1 MRTIIL
7 ILIVLC
13 FSSMTKANTYLNDR
27 KLCKDV
33 INNCQ
38 LKNTFVNTN
47 DYNIDKKE
55 KEKHTEVSQN
65 IEVYYTLSIK
75 LEDEKLNK
83 LSDDRKA
90 ILKEKLWKDQLFIL
104 KANSK
109 NSVYQMASDV
119 KIADEV
125 EESTEG
131 NTTIKAVKN
140 YSIGYSNYFKD
151 FENKKL
157 INQRIFRGDTYL
169 IEEQLRNF
177 DWEIGSETVEIS
189 GYLCKTATSTNKN
202 GMITKAWFTEDIAIS
217 NGPSIY
223 QGLPGLILKIE
234 NPSLSIYATKI
245 KFPEKLII
253 QPLAEG
259 KKISK
264 TEMDKIVEELKNR
277 QDYDK
282 TEGNRTERLRI
293 IRSN

>member
-217 NGPSIY
+217 NAPQS
-223 QGLPGLILKIE
+223 
-234 NPSLSIYATKI
+234 TKAY
-245 KFPEKLII
+245 P
-253 QPLAEG
+253 
-259 KKISK
+259 
-264 TEMDKIVEELKNR
+264 V
-277 QDYDK
+277 
-282 TEGNRTERLRI
+282 
-293 IRSN
+293 